1 MKKKIAILGS
11 TGSIGNTT
19 LNIIRKDKKK
29 FQILLLS
36 TNGRVAKV
44 FKQAKEF
51 KVKNIVI
58 TNNKKFLMWK
68 KKFENNKIKVYP
80 TFDKTEKIFKKKLDY
95 TINAISG
102 IYGLEPTLKIIK
114 HSKKIAIANK
124 ESIICGWNLI
134 KKELSK
140 NKTKFIPVDSE
151 HFSIFK
157 LIDNQSNQLIKKI
170 IITASGGPFLKKKIN
185 NKIKI
190 SDALNHPNWKMG
202 KKITVDSSTLMNKV
216 FEVIEAQKIF
226 NIKLNKIKILV
237 NPNSYIHA
245 IIIFKNGTIKFLAH
259 ENKMEIPIFNSI
271 YNDNKYFNY
280 NTADLNLPKINNLSL
295 SEPNHKKFKSLNL
308 LKLIPQNHSLFETI
322 LITVN
327 DELVQM
333 FLNKKIKYI
342 NILNFL
348 LRIINFKKFKK
359 YCKVKPNSI
368 KQILDVKELAKN
380 CVIKYVKSK
389 N

>member
-114 HSKKIAIANK
+114 HTKKIAIANK

-134 KKELSK
+134 KKELSQIEYCGSP
-140 NKTKFIPVDSE
+140 NKACLT
-151 HFSIFK
+151 
-157 LIDNQSNQLIKKI
+157 
-170 IITASGGPFLKKKIN
+170 T
-185 NKIKI
+185 I
-190 SDALNHPNWKMG
+190 S
-202 KKITVDSSTLMNKV
+202 
-216 FEVIEAQKIF
+216 
-226 NIKLNKIKILV
+226 
-237 NPNSYIHA
+237 
-245 IIIFKNGTIKFLAH
+245 
-259 ENKMEIPIFNSI
+259 
-271 YNDNKYFNY
+271 
-280 NTADLNLPKINNLSL
+280 
-295 SEPNHKKFKSLNL
+295 
-308 LKLIPQNHSLFETI
+308 
-322 LITVN
+322 
-327 DELVQM
+327 
-333 FLNKKIKYI
+333 
-342 NILNFL
+342 
-348 LRIINFKKFKK
+348 
-359 YCKVKPNSI
+359 
-368 KQILDVKELAKN
+368 
-380 CVIKYVKSK
+380 
-389 N
+389 